1 MLPDVLPGEAE
12 GEAEEAVLLPG
23 ALLLEE
29 VLPGMAVIL
38 LLPEVLP
45 FTFRALP
52 PLVVQAPFAAKV

>member
-1 MLPDVLPGEAE
+1 MLPDVLP

-23 ALLLEE
+23 ALLFEE
-29 VLPGMAVIL
+29 LLPGMAVVL
-38 LLPEVLP
+38 LLLEVLP